1 MIPNNIEEQTAVI
14 FEPLKLD
21 LDYQFVLPQFTRE
34 VSIPVDQ
41 DVDLSGLL
49 YEKHE
54 NLYLMVYFQGNAK
67 NLQNFL
73 DNHSMV
79 FDWGYNILVT
89 DYRTF
94 GKSGGQLTGQ
104 EQLYADAEKVYEY
117 AIGLGYLPEQII
129 LYGYSMGAA
138 MVSHLAA
145 TKPAKAVILE
155 SGYSSVNEM
164 DFSSGRCP
172 AYELNNARK
181 AKQISM
187 PALVIH
193 GELDEIITPDHAERI
208 WENLGSSIKRKF
220 IMAGGGHGDLRG
232 RPEYQ
237 RLVND
242 FIDSLSEV
250 EVVSYLTNQ

>member
-1 MIPNNIEEQTAVI
+1 MITTHNIQEQTAVI
-14 FEPLKLD
+14 FEPIKLD
-21 LDYQFVLPQFTRE
+21 LDYRFELPEFTRE
-34 VSIPVDQ
+34 VFVPVDKG
-41 DVDLSGLL
+41 VDLNGLL
-49 YEKHE
+49 YERAE
-54 NLYLMVYFQGNAK
+54 NPYLMVYFQGNAK

-94 GKSGGQLTGQ
+94 GKSGGELNGQ
-104 EQLYADAEKVYEY
+104 DQLYADAEKVYEY
-117 AIGLGYLPEQII
+117 AFGLGYLPEQII

-145 TKPAKAVILE
+145 TKPARAVILE

-164 DFSSGRCP
+164 DFSAGLCP
-172 AYELNNARK
+172 AYELNNAQK

-187 PALVIH
+187 PALIIH
-193 GELDEIITPDHAERI
+193 GELDSIITADHAERI
-208 WENLGSSIKRKF
+208 WENLGSTIKQKF
-220 IMAGGGHGDLRG
+220 ILAGGGHGDLRG

-237 RLVND
+237 GLIKD
-242 FIDSLSEV
+242 FV
-250 EVVSYLTNQ
+250 EQIPTTNQK

>member
-1 MIPNNIEEQTAVI
+1 MIASNIQEQTSVI
-14 FEPLKLD
+14 FEPIQLD
-21 LDYQFVLPQFTRE
+21 LDYKFILPEFAKE
-34 VSIPVDQ
+34 VFIPVDQ
-41 DVDLSGLL
+41 DINLNGFL
-49 YEKHE
+49 YEKPE
-54 NLYLMVYFQGNAK
+54 NAYLMVYFQGNAK

-94 GKSGGQLTGQ
+94 GKSGGELSGQ
-104 EQLYADAEKVYEY
+104 DQLYADAEKVYEY
-117 AIGLGYLPEQII
+117 AIGLGYQTEQII

-145 TKPAKAVILE
+145 NKTAKAVILE

-164 DFSSGRCP
+164 DFSAGRCP

-181 AKQISM
+181 AKDIFM

-193 GELDEIITPDHAERI
+193 GELDAIITADHAKRI
-208 WENLGSSIKRKF
+208 WKNLGSAIKQKF
-220 IMAGGGHGDLRG
+220 ILTGGGHGDLRS

-237 RLVND
+237 GLVND
-242 FIDSLSEV
+242 FI
-250 EVVSYLTNQ
+250 NQLNNEN